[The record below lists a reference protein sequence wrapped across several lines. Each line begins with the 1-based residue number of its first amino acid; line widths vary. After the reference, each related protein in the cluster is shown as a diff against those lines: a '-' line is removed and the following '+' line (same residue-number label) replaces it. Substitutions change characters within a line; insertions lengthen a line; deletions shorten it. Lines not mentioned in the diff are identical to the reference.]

1 MNKPFFQ
8 KSLHF
13 YQSDA
18 IAVDIHYHVNNKANI
33 ILLPALG
40 VAISKYDQLIQ
51 ALTQQNLNVI
61 TADYPGCGRN
71 TPSVS
76 AEFDYGYADLLGYFI
91 PQLVK
96 MSKDVLDQK
105 PIILGHSLGGHL
117 ATLYA
122 QYEDVDVIA
131 IATGNIG
138 FLNWNLKGKLNI
150 LKAVITFNAMILK
163 DGYLAGYKIGFG
175 NKEAKTLMQDWCKT
189 VFTGDYKHILEDE
202 TISENSALFIQF
214 KNDEF
219 APLSSTLALSRYFKN
234 PQIKILDLTVTI
246 QGNQHSVWIKQPQSV
261 VTLIRKWIVSREN
274 SIF

>member
-1 MNKPFFQ
+1 MNENFFQ
-8 KSLHF
+8 RNLHF

-18 IAVDIHYHVNNKANI
+18 IAVDIYHQPDNKTNI

-40 VAISKYDQLIQ
+40 VAIDKYDALIQ
-51 ALTQQNLNVI
+51 ALIQQNFNVI

-71 TPSVS
+71 TPTVS

-91 PQLVK
+91 PQLVQI
-96 MSKDVLDQK
+96 SKDLINQK

-122 QYEDVDVIA
+122 QYEDVDVIG

-138 FLNWNLKGKLNI
+138 FLNWNLKGKFNI

-163 DGYLAGYKIGFG
+163 DGFLAGYKIGFG
-175 NKEAKTLMQDWCKT
+175 NKEAKTLMQDWSKT
-189 VFTGDYKHILEDE
+189 VLTGHYRHIIADE

-214 KNDEF
+214 KNDDF
-219 APLSSTLALSRYFKN
+219 APFTSTLALSRYFKH
-234 PQIKILDLTVTI
+234 PQIEILDLTALTK
-246 QGNQHSVWIKQPQSV
+246 GNQHSAWIKQPKQVVARIQEWITNQSQ
-261 VTLIRKWIVSREN
+261 
-274 SIF
+274 